1 MGSRLIPVPSGGVT
15 SPQGFLAGATSASI
29 KPPAAE
35 RLDLALLHALVPC
48 AAAAVYTTNRI
59 KAAPL
64 LVTQEHVADGRAQ
77 ALIVNSGNANCMTGP
92 QGMHDAREMAE
103 LAADRLRIP
112 VGDVLV
118 GSTGVTGRSLPMEQI
133 RLAVPRIHPT
143 EDGGDAFA
151 HAIMTT
157 DTVDKQSA
165 MRFTHEEREYTIGG
179 CAKGSGMIHPQ
190 MATML
195 AFLTTDA
202 PLTASVLQQ
211 SLREAVDASLNMITV
226 DGDTSTNDMAVIL
239 ASGAAG
245 GEPMPEGHPALP
257 AFRGALHEVCASLA
271 RQLARD
277 GEGATKLIE
286 VLVEGAASTEDA
298 RLAARAVAGSPL
310 VKAAI
315 NGGDPN
321 WGRIM
326 AAAGRSGAELE
337 EVAATLHLQGV
348 CLFETGTVMPV
359 DESALAAALSS
370 PEVHIRLHLGRGEG
384 AATAWGCDLSTD
396 YVRINSEYTT

>member
-1 MGSRLIPVPSGGVT
+1 MNSSLILVPSGGVT

-29 KPPAAE
+29 KPSAAE
-35 RLDLALLHALVPC
+35 RLDLALLQALAPC
-48 AAAAVYTTNRI
+48 TARAVYTTNRI

-64 LVTQEHVADGRAQ
+64 LVTQEHLSDGRAQ
-77 ALIVNSGNANCMTGP
+77 AIIVNSGNANCMTGP
-92 QGMHDAREMAE
+92 QGMRDAREMAE
-103 LAADRLRIP
+103 MAADRLRIP
-112 VGDVLV
+112 ISDVV
-118 GSTGVTGRSLPMEQI
+118 VASTGVTGRTLPMEQI

-157 DTVDKQSA
+157 DTVDKQA
-165 MRFTHEEREYTIGG
+165 AVRFTHEGREYTIGG

-195 AFLTTDA
+195 AFLATDA
-202 PLTASVLQQ
+202 PVETSALHQ

-245 GEPMPEGHPALP
+245 GEVMQEEHPALP
-257 AFRGALHEVCASLA
+257 AFQGALREVCTNLA

-315 NGGDPN
+315 HGDDPN
-321 WGRIM
+321 WGRIL

-337 EVAATLHLQGV
+337 ENTVTLHLQGV
-348 CLFETGTVMPV
+348 CLFEAGTVMPL
-359 DESALAAALSS
+359 DEPALAGALSTA
-370 PEVHIRLHLGRGEG
+370 EVHIRLHLGLGEG
-384 AATAWGCDLSTD
+384 AATAWGCDLSAE

>member
-1 MGSRLIPVPSGGVT
+1 MNSSLILVPSGGVT

-29 KPPAAE
+29 KPSAAE
-35 RLDLALLHALVPC
+35 RLDLALLHALAPC
-48 AAAAVYTTNRI
+48 TATAVYTTNRI

-64 LVTQEHVADGRAQ
+64 LVTQEHLADGRAQ
-77 ALIVNSGNANCMTGP
+77 AIIVNSGNANCMTGP
-92 QGMHDAREMAE
+92 TGMRDAREMAE
-103 LAADRLRIP
+103 MAADRLRIP
-112 VGDVLV
+112 VGDVV
-118 GSTGVTGRSLPMEQI
+118 VASTGVTGHTLPMEQI

-157 DTVDKQSA
+157 DTVDKQA
-165 MRFTHEEREYTIGG
+165 AVRFTHEGREYTIGG

-202 PLTASVLQQ
+202 PVEASALHQ

-239 ASGAAG
+239 ASGAAA
-245 GEPMPEGHPALP
+245 GEAMQDEHPALP
-257 AFRGALHEVCASLA
+257 AFQGALHEVCTNLA

-315 NGGDPN
+315 HGGDPN
-321 WGRIM
+321 WGRIL

-337 EVAATLHLQGV
+337 ESAVTLHLQGV
-348 CLFETGTVMPV
+348 CLFEAGAVMPL
-359 DESALAAALSS
+359 DEPALAGALST
-370 PEVHIRLHLGRGEG
+370 PEVHIRLHLGLGEG
-384 AATAWGCDLSTD
+384 TATAWGCDLSAE